1 MANTKRRIIDRSG
14 NMFLPMNMEG
24 NNYTDSFWQTPKL
37 IVGGQMMFIL
47 LAILLSPVVGEYPI
61 QQMLKLLFVWAIV
74 MFFVLRYVI
83 FEERFN
89 YKMYKQMQEYEISTP
104 ATFWDIV
111 QIKNTPDGAIM
122 TYRDGKTAV
131 MLKVDRDT
139 ITGKPR
145 DFKETHFD
153 AISDFY
159 NRLQNYKFSFVQM
172 NVMEPAGNDPR
183 LQELDK
189 LVTKSDNPNIQKL
202 IQLEVGYTKSITKRT
217 LYESDI
223 FLIYVK
229 DRTRVDTIIND
240 VEECVFELLS
250 GAYIGYRIMGEDEIL
265 DFIKDQYGVSYFNR
279 TQATLQLFSRMN
291 STLKPTFSVKK
302 VQDTSGRE
310 YEVSKRQ
317 FNTLHNMEIAYEK
330 GNFDISKLDVK
341 NDVISKDPKYADLV
355 RFDDLQIDMNETKN
369 SDGNASMNSGFGYTS
384 KAAQDDEQ
392 HFKLKKDLP
401 KKSKNSRSGPST
413 LGRNISS
420 QKDSRNIHSANQG
433 IGQNTVISKTESKK
447 QGLFDMVTG
456 GNSKAK
462 SKDSQVQKNNNNFTP
477 VEIIDDDAVEVDDT
491 LDFGDNYFEGQGNNN
506 MNSQK
511 SQGNDDT
518 SGWDDTLNFDDDEE
532 LNF

>member
-61 QQMLKLLFVWAIV
+61 QQMLKLLFFWAIV

-111 QIKNTPDGAIM
+111 QIKNTSDGAIM

-240 VEECVFELLS
+240 VEDCVFELLS

-302 VQDTSGRE
+302 VQDTNGRE

-317 FNTLHNMEIAYEK
+317 FNTIHNMELAYEK
-330 GNFDISKLDVK
+330 GNYDINKLDIK

-355 RFDDLQIDMNETKN
+355 RFDDLQIDMSDNGN
-369 SDGNASMNSGFGYTS
+369 SDGYINNKFNPTS

-392 HFKLKKDLP
+392 RFKLKKDLP
-401 KKSKNSRSGPST
+401 KKAKTGHAGPSV
-413 LGRNISS
+413 LGRNMNN
-420 QKDSRNIHSANQG
+420 QKDSRDIHSRNQG
-433 IGQNTVISKTESKK
+433 ISQNTVISKQENKERN
-447 QGLFDMVTG
+447 LFNEITG
-456 GNSKAK
+456 ENSKTK
-462 SKDSQVQKNNNNFTP
+462 SDDTRVQRDSNNFNS
-477 VEIIDDDAVEVDDT
+477 VEVIDDDAVEVDDT
-491 LDFGDNYFEGQGNNN
+491 LDFGDDYFEGRDNNGAD
-506 MNSQK
+506 SQK
-511 SQGNDDT
+511 SQGNDET

>member
-61 QQMLKLLFVWAIV
+61 QQMLKLLLLWAVV

-111 QIKNTPDGAIM
+111 QIKNTSDGAIL

-153 AISDFY
+153 AIQDFY
-159 NRLQNYKFSFVQM
+159 NRLQNYRFSFVQM

-183 LQELDK
+183 LAELDK

-240 VEECVFELLS
+240 VEECVFELLN
-250 GAYIGYRIMGEDEIL
+250 GAYIGYRIMNEDEIL

-279 TQATLQLFSRMN
+279 TQATLSLFSRMN
-291 STLKPTFSVKK
+291 STLKPTFSVQK
-302 VQDTSGRE
+302 VEDTYGRE
-310 YEVSKRQ
+310 YDISKRQ
-317 FNTLHNMEIAYEK
+317 FNTIHNMAVAYEK
-330 GNFDISKLDVK
+330 GKYDINKLDIK

-355 RFDDLQIDMNETKN
+355 KFDDLQLDVETLNQGVSNVQNNRPVKN
-369 SDGNASMNSGFGYTS
+369 
-384 KAAQDDEQ
+384 KAAFDDEQ
-392 HFKLKKDLP
+392 QFKLKKDLP
-401 KKSKNSRSGPST
+401 KKPKDNRSSQNV
-413 LGRNISS
+413 LGRNMTN
-420 QKDSRNIHSANQG
+420 QPDGRLLHSENQG
-433 IGQNTVISKTESKK
+433 SQQNIVNNQRNDEKKNQGSLLNKINKNRQNTSNR
-447 QGLFDMVTG
+447 
-456 GNSKAK
+456 NS
-462 SKDSQVQKNNNNFTP
+462 SIQSSNL
-477 VEIIDDDAVEVDDT
+477 VEIVDDDAVEVDDT
-491 LDFGDNYFEGQGNNN
+491 LDFGGDAQFDDFDNSVNNTEVNGQNNN
-506 MNSQK
+506 QSV
-511 SQGNDDT
+511 D
-518 SGWDDTLNFDDDEE
+518 WDDTLDFDDEE